1 MIKESNLKI
10 NNSFQVI
17 ETLTTISSSS
27 KYNHESTSTARCLAH
42 GLSDFELIVSLCV
55 SRHVLSHFKSVT
67 VSLQGVGIDVITGF
81 RMIKTV
87 KETLQNVSFIGCM

>member
-1 MIKESNLKI
+1 M
-10 NNSFQVI
+10 I

-81 RMIKTV
+81 RMIVTV

>member
-81 RMIKTV
+81 RMVKTV

>member
-1 MIKESNLKI
+1 M
-10 NNSFQVI
+10 I

-27 KYNHESTSTARCLAH
+27 KYNHESTSTARCLAY

-87 KETLQNVSFIGCM
+87 KETLQNVNFIRCMWCSTQTCMLFGT